1 MRPIWCFCYQP
12 QHTKSLLI
20 TIISTWIPSLP
31 QNVPLQQT
39 MLSECEK
46 GRQNVFLAA
55 ASRAK
60 HRHID
65 RRLPLYRHCCQV
77 RATLALP
84 HLWSYKMPRDKM
96 PQGHFAPRRFA
107 PNRTKFWK
115 EDILSQ
121 LQNFGGHFAPTFFF
135 AYFSGISW
143 LAIAIDLLFYF
154 ATKQEKSN
162 VFKPWKTSSRHFCLA
177 LFPFPPSA
185 KWWR

>member
-1 MRPIWCFCYQP
+1 M
-12 QHTKSLLI
+12 TKGYCMIFSSPSYMLVVALYW
-20 TIISTWIPSLP
+20 SCRTWKCLKIGVRYRYL
-31 QNVPLQQT
+31 N
-39 MLSECEK
+39 
-46 GRQNVFLAA
+46 NNYFL
-55 ASRAK
+55 
-60 HRHID
+60 HRSGN
-65 RRLPLYRHCCQV
+65 CWK
-77 RATLALP
+77 LALLLMARRHFAARHFAP
-84 HLWSYKMPRDKM
+84 KDKMPQDKM
-96 PQGHFAPRRFA
+96 PQGHFAPRHFA

-115 EDILSQ
+115 EDIVSQ

-135 AYFSGISW
+135 AYVSGISW